1 MGETTERELTFTEVI
16 EAARRVDQYAIRLA
30 GRCVLHMDNK
40 EASIFSTMNE
50 ESPKGDPYLTR
61 AIERMNEAVAVLNAA
76 TADNPSVRVSM
87 DGERV
92 TFNFKSA

>member
-1 MGETTERELTFTEVI
+1 MGENTKRELTFAEVI
-16 EAARRVDQYAIRLA
+16 EAARRVDQYSRRLA
-30 GRCVLHMDNK
+30 GHCTLHMDSK
-40 EASIFSTMNE
+40 EGSTFWATPE
-50 ESPKGDPYLTR
+50 KSPEGDPYLTR